1 MYAYPCMTTARPMI
15 PFSVSYTDGPIELI
29 GYRRR
34 RWLCFAFAFAT
45 ADEMR
50 VEEARAMAR
59 ASPKRRHAR
68 ARLMNRM
75 NRIESNES
83 NLNCLSPWTDQ
94 DEHIDICNTV
104 CTYTYGWGAARAIG
118 LLANLQS
125 STAIT
130 PYLGT
135 P

>member
-50 VEEARAMAR
+50 VEEARALAR

-68 ARLMNRM
+68 ARLLMNRM
-75 NRIESNES
+75 NRIESNRIES
-83 NLNCLSPWTDQ
+83 NESNLSPWTDQ

-104 CTYTYGWGAARAIG
+104 CTYTYGWGAAPSVC
-118 LLANLQS
+118 LQ
-125 STAIT
+125 ICKVL
-130 PYLGT
+130 P

>member
-50 VEEARAMAR
+50 
-59 ASPKRRHAR
+59 
-68 ARLMNRM
+68 
-75 NRIESNES
+75 
-83 NLNCLSPWTDQ
+83 
-94 DEHIDICNTV
+94 
-104 CTYTYGWGAARAIG
+104 
-118 LLANLQS
+118 
-125 STAIT
+125 
-130 PYLGT
+130 
-135 P
+135 